1 MFAAIR
7 EPAVTAPWFFRLAA
21 IGVLATL
28 VLMLITIRLAM
39 SFTLS
44 ACGRK
49 SGLELPPRA
58 TAQPEQQQQAQQQP
72 AVFGAPEDDQ
82 GPVAPQG
89 QRKGFPLDW
98 LLN

>member
-21 IGVLATL
+21 IGVLA
-28 VLMLITIRLAM
+28 M

-49 SGLELPPRA
+49 SGLDLPPRT